1 MAWAV
6 SSFCS
11 LQMSQRPSGTTVLFI
26 RLVVGFERLAAKT
39 GTRISPNTYH
49 QDSKWLHQ
57 SSVRPLCLLH
67 QKSHSKEEI
76 KSLNTRVSSLKCVVT
91 RTRTWTLELLL
102 YNLSR
107 LLFSVHRFFLEAAR
121 VLEVARIS

>member
-67 QKSHSKEEI
+67 Q
-76 KSLNTRVSSLKCVVT
+76 VT